1 MDKCSDCMPKGT
13 YTPVLSNESSNN
25 NLLLLIP
32 SWLTQYGLFSDKEG
46 RDCLRGDRKKRKRQ
60 QLNSS
65 TTAESKKN
73 IHQLISNEIRQCD
86 VCGRSIVWTQTLQ
99 KQFFPHSV
107 TSSNDDI
114 FQQSVAE
121 SLPHFIERYI
131 TTKSSSPL
139 PCSFCTAS
147 TASSDVDWCG
157 SLYCSKDC
165 QIQGEEKCT
174 LYHPKLFF
182 CQNRFGSGCIGSS
195 NTNEHDE
202 LIIKEIRESIA
213 AIEKKFKDICGY
225 DAISIGIE
233 ECALLLMTIIS
244 CTYISSCDYNWMN
257 DFLEEGKNMGKN
269 RPNEESLIAELWAMS
284 KSHHSNFLLLQNS
297 NTEHENTTTSN
308 STFLPYQEFL
318 QGYLFIKRHCI
329 LRVSSATH
337 PLVFYAKAIVS
348 NALSEEEMDLALDV
362 LNSSCSSQQPHTL
375 KNESNR
381 DDIQS
386 TILRWRNATH
396 FAHWIS
402 APSPSESDESKQISA
417 QLRKSYFVF
426 SPFGMFRHQKHSCAP
441 TLALTI
447 NDTNQQSPLDTLA
460 WLALHD
466 IISGDMSVSKI
477 DSLDDNV
484 KARSIQLKELMGQD
498 YVCACIRCRYETA
511 SSDNVV
517 CLREGGE
524 EKSSDLLYLRRDQLK
539 HLADLAMQQSRFDDA
554 SKLYDCILQT
564 YPHDGDVL
572 HAKAASSLGKA
583 SSVDFTR
590 QGHCNGYFLE
600 AQRLWKKAGR
610 DCTTHPDISIQMTKQ
625 QVYKTLIFDE
635 EEGGSETGSTL
646 SFTSYLGGKCFLT
659 TEQIISTN
667 ECQHVISLAEQYAT
681 RNVSGWTTS
690 RHHVVPTTDLP
701 LHVLV
706 DLHSWFYQRWKYT
719 IRPLLRVQFQLK
731 SEKLNRDIFLHDVF
745 VVRYSTD
752 QQRYLPPHYDES
764 THSFIISLNNDFKG
778 GGTYIHRLGKTLSSS
793 AGGMLS
799 FRGGEI
805 LHSGDPT
812 VCGVRYILAAFCYV
826 DVIEETDNTL
836 KEEKEPKLQD
846 VFGSKSSEITSQEK
860 QKQSFSFGFRV

>member
-25 NLLLLIP
+25 LLLLIP

-46 RDCLRGDRKKRKRQ
+46 RDSKRKRKRQ

-65 TTAESKKN
+65 TTDCAESKNN

-86 VCGRSIVWTQTLQ
+86 VCGRSIVWTPTLQ
-99 KQFFPHSV
+99 KQFFFLPHSV

-165 QIQGEEKCT
+165 QIQGEEKCM

-182 CQNRFGSGCIGSS
+182 CQNRFGSGGCIGSS

-225 DAISIGIE
+225 DTISIGIE

-244 CTYISSCDYNWMN
+244 CTYHTNNNWMN
-257 DFLEEGKNMGKN
+257 DFLEEEKNTGKNQLQ
-269 RPNEESLIAELWAMS
+269 ESLIELWAMS
-284 KSHHSNFLLLQNS
+284 KSHHSNFLLLKNS

-308 STFLPYQEFL
+308 STFLPYQEFF

-329 LRVSSATH
+329 LRVSSAPTH
-337 PLVFYAKAIVS
+337 PLVSYAKAIVS
-348 NALSEEEMDLALDV
+348 NALSEEEMGLALDV
-362 LNSSCSSQQPHTL
+362 LNSSCSSRQPHAQ
-375 KNESNR
+375 KKESNSG
-381 DDIQS
+381 DIQS
-386 TILRWRNATH
+386 TILRWRTATH

-402 APSPSESDESKQISA
+402 APSAESDESKQISA

-426 SPFGMFRHQKHSCAP
+426 SPIMFRQKRHSCAP
-441 TLALTI
+441 TLALTTPADKS

-477 DSLDDNV
+477 NSLDEDV
-484 KARSIQLKELMGQD
+484 KARSIELKKLMGQD
-498 YVCACIRCRYETA
+498 YVCSCIRCQYETA
-511 SSDNVV
+511 SSDTVV
-517 CLREGGE
+517 CLGEGGG
-524 EKSSDLLYLRRDQLK
+524 KSSEQVLYLRRYQLK
-539 HLADLAMQQSRFDDA
+539 RLADLAMQQARFEDA
-554 SKLYDCILQT
+554 SKLHNCILQT
-564 YPHDGDVL
+564 FPNDGEAL
-572 HAKAASSLGKA
+572 HAKAASYLGRA
-583 SSVDFTR
+583 SSISFTS
-590 QGHCNGYFLE
+590 QGHCNGNFLK
-600 AQRLWKKAGR
+600 AQRLWKIASELSPR
-610 DCTTHPDISIQMTKQ
+610 HPEISIQMTKQ
-625 QVYKTLIFDE
+625 HVYKTLIFDE
-635 EEGGSETGSTL
+635 EEGGSETDSTL
-646 SFTSYLGGKCFLT
+646 SFASYLEGKCFLT
-659 TEQIISTN
+659 TEQVISIK
-667 ECQHVISLAEQYAT
+667 ECQDVIRSAEQYAT
-681 RNVSGWTTS
+681 TSGWTTS
-690 RHHVVPTTDLP
+690 RHHEVPTTDLP
-701 LHVLV
+701 LHELV
-706 DLHSWFYQRWKYT
+706 DLHSWFYQRWNAT
-719 IRPLLRVQFQLK
+719 IRPLLRMQFQLK
-731 SEKLNRDIFLHDVF
+731 SKKLNRDIFLHDAF
-745 VVRYSTD
+745 VVRYDTD
-752 QQRYLPPHYDES
+752 RQRYLPPHYDES
-764 THSFIISLNNDFKG
+764 THSFIISLNSDFKG
-778 GGTYIHRLGKTLSSS
+778 GGTYMHPLGKTLSPSV
-793 AGGMLS
+793 GGMLTFS
-799 FRGGEI
+799 GGEI

-836 KEEKEPKLQD
+836 KEEKEPKLH

-860 QKQSFSFGFRV
+860 EEQSFSFGFRV